1 MLERIFNEVYTK
13 FKLNFYRNIFGG
25 FENRE
30 ATLTSTET
38 FCVEVINALDKPNIN
53 KVANFLNVSQPN
65 MTYKVNSL
73 VKKGYVRKVNSDED
87 KREVYLEVTEKF
99 DKYEKIKN
107 QYTHKVITRTKE
119 RLSKEDLEKF
129 TEILTIISDE
139 LMYEINEKIK
149 K

>member
-1 MLERIFNEVYTK
+1 MLESTFNEIYTK

-99 DKYEKIKN
+99 NKYEEIKN
-107 QYTHKVITRTKE
+107 EYTHKVITRTKE

-139 LMYEINEKIK
+139 LMYEINEQIK